1 MAENKYSGS
10 FIGAPGLHRGVLRVA
25 AAAARAG
32 EETFAFGVALVDHVW
47 LSAWFRDVTR
57 AAAHQLLKRVALK
70 KLRVV
75 SLALQPVGHV

>member
-1 MAENKYSGS
+1 
-10 FIGAPGLHRGVLRVA
+10 VLSVA
-25 AAAARAG
+25 AAAAGAAK
-32 EETFAFGVALVDHVW
+32 EAFTLDVALVDHVW